1 MKLPSLT
8 EQIYFHNSAN
18 DNHRSS
24 YRYPDD
30 FLKLKKLGFD
40 FGPKFSGEICEIIL
54 NSSLE
59 RPSIWL
65 WRSLMAPCL
74 SRNLLWTWQLCL
86 LSSVTKLYCFCA
98 LLSTA
103 TARLR
108 SPISRS
114 NWLSIFSATNPIDQ
128 WSLMISTYFF
138 NVTQKWKRI
147 LYHLGLNRW
156 WIVFSRLNSPAGE
169 KKRCKLT
176 FTAKSITLDD

>member
-8 EQIYFHNSAN
+8 GQIYFHNSASG
-18 DNHRSS
+18 NHRSN
-24 YRYPDD
+24 YRYLDD
-30 FLKLKKLGFD
+30 FLKFKNLGSD
-40 FGPKFSGEICEIIL
+40 FSPKFSGEICEIIL

-59 RPSIWL
+59 RSSIWL

-128 WSLMISTYFF
+128 WSLMISTYFL
-138 NVTQKWKRI
+138 NVTQKMEKDIVPLGIEQMMNSFQQVKLSSRWKET
-147 LYHLGLNRW
+147 
-156 WIVFSRLNSPAGE
+156 V
-169 KKRCKLT
+169 
-176 FTAKSITLDD
+176 